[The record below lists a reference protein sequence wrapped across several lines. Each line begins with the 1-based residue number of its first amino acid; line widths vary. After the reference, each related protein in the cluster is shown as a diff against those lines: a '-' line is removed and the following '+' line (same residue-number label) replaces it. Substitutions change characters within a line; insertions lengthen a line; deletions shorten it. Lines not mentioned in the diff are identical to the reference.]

1 MTEMGIMHSRWMIAA
16 IAATLGATIAS
27 PIAAEP
33 AKAPAKEEA
42 RPADRPDKQPAELL
56 LASSEIRAPG
66 QEVDGQASPPPKR
79 KRAARVTTCRCGSD
93 SNPQHP

>member
-1 MTEMGIMHSRWMIAA
+1 MRTRWMIAA
-16 IAATLGATIAS
+16 LAATLGATIAT

-33 AKAPAKEEA
+33 AKAPVQEEV
-42 RPADRPDKQPAELL
+42 RPADRPDKPAAELL

-79 KRAARVTTCRCGSD
+79 RRAARVTTCRCGSD
-93 SNPQHP
+93 SNPQQP